1 MGMNHVQLHRPVSG
15 GRVSLFGALL
25 LTWLV
30 LLLYLPLPGRASTL
44 PAGFTE
50 TQLAT
55 GLDPTGVEVAPDG
68 RVFVT
73 EKNGKVRIIKN
84 GALLAV
90 PFLSLTVDN
99 FNERGL
105 MSLIFDPDFAGN
117 GYVYVYYTVPG
128 TGSVPVHN
136 RVSRFTASGDAA
148 VPGSELIL
156 LEMDALS
163 AGNHN
168 GGGLLF
174 RDGKLFITT
183 GENAV
188 PGNSQSTA
196 NLLGKVLRINPDGS
210 IPADNP
216 FYASA
221 TGKNRAIWALGLR
234 NPFKVAA
241 QPGTG
246 RIFINDVG
254 GGSFEEINDG
264 LAGKNY
270 GWPGIE
276 GFRTTQ
282 TPPANYQDPLYAYG
296 RSQGCSITGGTF
308 YNPGTAQFPAG
319 YVGKYFFADYCNGYI
334 KVLDVNSR
342 TVTETFAT
350 GINRPV
356 DVKVGPDGS
365 LYYLARAGQ
374 GGGSVGDNTSSN
386 NGQLWRVNY
395 TGSNAPNISSQP
407 ASRTV
412 SAGSSVTFS
421 VSATGAAPLT
431 YQWQRNG
438 VNVAGATA
446 ATYTLASVTA
456 ADNGARFRAVVSNA
470 AGTAT
475 STEATL
481 TVTSNQL
488 PAAVIASP
496 AGGNLFSAG
505 ETITFSGTGT
515 DPEDGELPA
524 SAFTWWI
531 DLHHDEHTHPALD
544 AAGGSKGGTFAI
556 PATNE
561 TDDNIWYRIYLRV
574 TDSQGQATTVYREIF
589 PRKVTVTLA
598 TTPAGLQVKLDG
610 QAVTTPYTFTGVVG
624 IVRNI
629 EAVTPQTVGETS
641 YQWGA
646 WSDGGAASHNVATP
660 AGNTT
665 YTASF
670 LRNPENPAT
679 PVSGLQ
685 YEYYEGAWSNLPDFN
700 ALPPVKTGTTP
711 AFDLSPRNQSDNFG
725 FRYRGYVDIPT
736 DGIYTFYTD
745 SDDGSRLYIG
755 PALVVENDGLHGSQE
770 RGGAIGLKAG
780 KHAITVAFFERDG
793 GEVLTVSYDG
803 PGIAKQVIPAGKLF
817 QNSAAAP
824 VSLQLEA
831 EDAVKSGVQA
841 STVHAGYTG
850 TGFGDYINASGDY
863 LEWTANVPVAGTYT
877 LAFRYGL
884 GTPAGRPLAISING
898 SVAQASMAFPSTS
911 TWTNWQTVR
920 ITAGLNAGNNA
931 IRATAIGN
939 SGPNVDHLVVTS
951 GTGGSLPSATRQG
964 TNPAETITLS
974 PVPAA
979 DLLTIDWET
988 DWHPSVRIADVK
1000 GRVFAPVYQQRT
1012 SRRII
1017 LNTSGLRAGVYTLT
1031 FFTGHS
1037 AVTRTVVINR

>member
-1 MGMNHVQLHRPVSG
+1 MGINDVLSHRPVSCR
-15 GRVSLFGALL
+15 RVSRFASLL

-30 LLLYLPLPGRASTL
+30 LLPYLPLPGRASTL

-50 TQLAT
+50 SQLAT
-55 GLDPTGVEVAPDG
+55 GLDPTGLEVAPDG
-68 RVFVT
+68 RVFIT
-73 EKNGKVRIIKN
+73 EKNGKIRIIKN

-105 MSLIFDPDFAGN
+105 MSLIFDPNFAGN

-136 RVSRFTASGDAA
+136 RVSRFTASGDVA
-148 VPGSELIL
+148 VSGSEQIL

-188 PGNSQSTA
+188 PNNSQSTA

-216 FYASA
+216 FYTSA

-234 NPFKVAA
+234 NPFKVAV

-308 YNPGTAQFPAG
+308 YNPGTAQFPGG
-319 YVGKYFFADYCNGYI
+319 YVGKYFFADYCNGYL
-334 KVLDVNSR
+334 KVLDVSSR

-356 DVKVGPDGS
+356 DVEVGPDGS
-365 LYYLARAGQ
+365 LYYLARAGL
-374 GGGSVGDNTSSN
+374 GGGSVDDNTSSN
-386 NGQLWRVNY
+386 NGQVWRVNY
-395 TGSNAPNISSQP
+395 TGSNAPNISAQP
-407 ASRTV
+407 TSKTV
-412 SAGSSVTFS
+412 SVGSSVTFS

-438 VNVAGATA
+438 TNIAGATA
-446 ATYTLASVTA
+446 AAYTLASVTA
-456 ADNGARFRAVVSNA
+456 TDNGARFRVVVSNA
-470 AGTAT
+470 AGNAT

-488 PAAVIASP
+488 PAATITTP
-496 AGGNLFSAG
+496 AEGSLFSAG
-505 ETITFSGTGT
+505 ETITFAGTGT
-515 DPEDGELPA
+515 DPEDGALPA
-524 SAFTWWI
+524 SAFTWWV
-531 DLHHDEHTHPALD
+531 DLHHDAHTHPALD
-544 AAGGSKGGTFAI
+544 PASGSKSGTFTI
-556 PATNE
+556 PTNNE
-561 TDDNIWYRIYLRV
+561 TADNIWYRIYLRV
-574 TDSQGQATTVYREIF
+574 TDSQGQTRTVYREVF

-610 QAVTTPYTFTGVVG
+610 QTVVTPYTFTGVVG

-641 YQWGA
+641 YQLSG
-646 WSDGGAASHNVATP
+646 WSDGGAASHNLTTP
-660 AGNTT
+660 PVNTT

-679 PVSGLQ
+679 TVSGLQ
-685 YEYYEGAWSNLPDFN
+685 YEYYEGAWSSLPDFN
-700 ALPPVKTGTTP
+700 ALPPTKTGTTP
-711 AFDLSPRNQSDNFG
+711 AFDLSPRNRNDNLG
-725 FRYRGYVDIPT
+725 FRYRGYLDVPT
-736 DGIYTFYTD
+736 DGTYTFYTN
-745 SDDGSRLYIG
+745 SDDGSRLSIG
-755 PALVVENDGLHGSQE
+755 STLVVENDGLHGAQE
-770 RGGAIGLKAG
+770 RSGAIGLKAG
-780 KHAITVAFFERDG
+780 KHAVTVTFFEREGD
-793 GEVLTVSYDG
+793 EVLTVSYAG
-803 PGIAKQVIPAGKLF
+803 PGIAKQVIPGSRLSRT
-817 QNSAAAP
+817 NAAAP

-841 STVHAGYTG
+841 STLHAGYTG

-877 LAFRYGL
+877 LSFRYGL
-884 GTPAGRPLAISING
+884 GAAAGRPLAISVNG
-898 SVAQASMAFPSTS
+898 SVVQPSMAFPSTS
-911 TWTNWQTVR
+911 TWTNWQTIS
-920 ITAGLNAGNNA
+920 ITAGLNAGNNT
-931 IRATAIGN
+931 IRATAIGS
-939 SGPNVDHLVVTS
+939 SGANVDHLIVTS
-951 GTGGSLPSATRQG
+951 GTGGSLAAAARESTVA
-964 TNPAETITLS
+964 AETITLS
-974 PVPAA
+974 PVPAT
-979 DLLTIDWET
+979 DRLTIDWAT
-988 DWHPSVRIADVK
+988 DLHPSVRIADVK
-1000 GRVFAPVYQQRT
+1000 GIVFAPVYQQRT

-1017 LNTSGLRAGVYTLT
+1017 LNLSGLRPGVYILTL
-1031 FFTGHS
+1031 FTGNS
-1037 AVTRTVVINR
+1037 AVTRKVVVNR

>member
-1 MGMNHVQLHRPVSG
+1 MEINYVLLHRPVTG
-15 GRVSLFGALL
+15 GRASRFAALL
-25 LTWLV
+25 LAWLV
-30 LLLYLPLPGRASTL
+30 LLLCLPLSGQASTL

-50 TQLAT
+50 SQLAT
-55 GLDPTGVEVAPDG
+55 GLDPTGLEVAPDG
-68 RVFVT
+68 RVFIT
-73 EKNGKVRIIKN
+73 EKNGKVRIIRN

-90 PFLSLTVDN
+90 PFLTLTVDN

-105 MSLIFDPDFAGN
+105 MSLIFDPNFAGN
-117 GYVYVYYTVPG
+117 GYVYVYYTVPA

-136 RVSRFTASGDAA
+136 RVSRFTAGGDVA
-148 VPGSELIL
+148 VSGSELIL

-174 RDGKLFITT
+174 KDGELFITT

-188 PGNSQSTA
+188 PNNSQSTA

-210 IPADNP
+210 IPTDNP

-276 GFRTTQ
+276 GFRTSQ
-282 TPPANYQDPLYAYG
+282 TPPASYQDPLYAYG

-308 YNPGTAQFPAG
+308 YNPGTAQFPGG

-365 LYYLARAGQ
+365 LYYLARAGL
-374 GGGSVGDNTSSN
+374 GGGSVDDNTSSN
-386 NGQLWRVNY
+386 NGQLWRVSY
-395 TGSNAPNISSQP
+395 TGSNAPNISAQP

-412 SAGSSVTFS
+412 SVGSAVTFS

-438 VNVAGATA
+438 ANIAGATA
-446 ATYTLASVTA
+446 AAYTLTSVA
-456 ADNGARFRAVVSNA
+456 ATDNGARFRVVVSNA
-470 AGTAT
+470 AGSAT

-488 PAAVIASP
+488 PAATITAP
-496 AGGNLFSAG
+496 AEGNLFSAG
-505 ETITFSGTGT
+505 ETITFAGTGT

-531 DLHHDEHTHPALD
+531 DLHHDEHNHPALD
-544 AAGGSKGGTFAI
+544 ATGGSKSGTFTI
-556 PATNE
+556 PTSNE

-574 TDSQGQATTVYREIF
+574 TDSQGQTKTVYREVF

-598 TTPAGLQVKLDG
+598 TSPAGLQVKLDG

-629 EAVTPQTVGETS
+629 EAVTPQTVGETA
-641 YQWGA
+641 YQLSA
-646 WSDGGAASHNVATP
+646 WSDGGAANHNIATP
-660 AGNTT
+660 TVNTT

-679 PVSGLQ
+679 TVSGLQ
-685 YEYYEGAWSNLPDFN
+685 YEYYEGVWSSLPDFN
-700 ALPPVKTGTTP
+700 ALTPVKTGTTP
-711 AFDLSPRNQSDNFG
+711 AFDLSPRNRTDNFG
-725 FRYRGYVDIPT
+725 FRYRGYLDIPA
-736 DGIYTFYTD
+736 DGTYTFYTS

-755 PALVVENDGLHGSQE
+755 SALVVENDGLHGAQE
-770 RGGAIGLKAG
+770 RSGTIGLKAG
-780 KHAITVAFFERDG
+780 KHAVAVTFFEREGD
-793 GEVLTVSYDG
+793 EVLTVSYAG
-803 PGIAKQVIPAGKLF
+803 PGLAKGAIPGSKLF
-817 QNSAAAP
+817 RANAAAP

-841 STVHAGYTG
+841 STLHAGYTG

-863 LEWTANVPVAGTYT
+863 LEWTASVPIVGTYT
-877 LAFRYGL
+877 LSFRYGL
-884 GTPAGRPLAISING
+884 GAAAGRPLAIRVNG
-898 SVAQASMAFPSTS
+898 SVVQPSMAFPSTS
-911 TWTNWQTVR
+911 TWTNWQTIS
-920 ITAGLNAGNNA
+920 ITAGLNAGNNT
-931 IRATAIGN
+931 IRATAIGS
-939 SGPNVDHLVVTS
+939 SGANLDHLKVTS
-951 GTGGSLPSATRQG
+951 GAGGSLSAAARER
-964 TNPAETITLS
+964 TNTAATITLS

-979 DLLTIDWET
+979 GLLTIDSET
-988 DWHPSVRIADVK
+988 DLHPSVRIADVR
-1000 GRVFAPVYQQRT
+1000 GIVLAPVYRQRT
-1012 SRRII
+1012 ARRII
-1017 LNTSGLRAGVYTLT
+1017 LNTAGLQPGVYTLT
-1031 FFTGHS
+1031 LFTGNR
-1037 AVTRTVVINR
+1037 AVTRKVVVNR